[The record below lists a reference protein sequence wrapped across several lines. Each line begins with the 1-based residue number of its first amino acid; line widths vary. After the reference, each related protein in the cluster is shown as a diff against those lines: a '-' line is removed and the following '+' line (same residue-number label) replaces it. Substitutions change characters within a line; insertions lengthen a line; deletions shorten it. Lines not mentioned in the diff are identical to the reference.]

1 MLSIN
6 ISELIWGI
14 INFFLLFFL
23 LRRFLFNP
31 LISFTEKRK
40 ERIDR
45 GFEAEKQA
53 MEEKERT
60 EADIRTAQERSR
72 AQARQL
78 VSQAGAESARLHEQ
92 LLTEAARQAS
102 AEQKRFDDE
111 LEGFCAQAQSQ
122 LSAHR
127 AKLAS
132 ALADRLLQG

>member
-1 MLSIN
+1 MKL
-6 ISELIWGI
+6 GI
-14 INFFLLFFL
+14 VGLPNVGKST
-23 LRRFLFNP
+23 LFNS
-31 LISFTEKRK
+31 LTK
-40 ERIDR
+40 
-45 GFEAEKQA
+45 
-53 MEEKERT
+53 
-60 EADIRTAQERSR
+60 
-72 AQARQL
+72 
-78 VSQAGAESARLHEQ
+78 AGAESARLHEQ